1 MKEYQVIGNATS
13 GSFRFNTDSSRLE
26 IYNGE
31 AWWEIDATSPELETG
46 GARAVVMGGW
56 GHPVNGTS
64 MIGHINIT
72 TTGNEVDSGGD
83 ITTGYSGAGISDRT
97 RGIRAGYRNDPSPG
111 ASMNTIEFVTIS
123 IGNDSIDFG
132 DLLAPSA
139 TTQGVSSRT
148 RGILAGGY
156 ENPAGAPSYPRSN
169 TIQYVTIQTT
179 GNAIDFGDMAVAAT
193 SGGASGQSPTR
204 GLFLGGS
211 PAPTTANRIN
221 TIQYLTMSTLGNTSD
236 FGDLTKEAAN
246 FGGCSNAIRSLVS
259 GGAAKDSTTA
269 LNDIEFVTIA
279 TLGNAQDFGDMTAT
293 RTNQRNGGASPTRAI
308 FVGGYGSTSSPY
320 GTNVID
326 YVEIMTTGNALDFG
340 DLVDKYN
347 EAATT
352 ISNGHGGLG

>member
-1 MKEYQVIGNATS
+1 MEHPSLGTPPS
-13 GSFRFNTDSSRLE
+13 GSIRFNTDSSKLE

-31 AWWEIDATSPELETG
+31 AWWEIDATSPEQQTG
-46 GARAVVMGGW
+46 GTRAVVMGGW
-56 GHPVNGTS
+56 GHPTNGTS
-64 MIGHINIT
+64 MIGHINVS

-83 ITTGYSGAGISDRT
+83 ITTGYSGSGISDRT

-111 ASMNTIEFVTIS
+111 AGMNTIEYVTIS

-132 DLLAPSA
+132 DLIEQSA
-139 TTQGVSSRT
+139 TTNAVSSST

-156 ENPAGAPSYPRSN
+156 QNPGGAPSYPRSN
-169 TIQYVTIQTT
+169 TIQYVTIQST
-179 GNAIDFGDMAVAAT
+179 GNAIDFGDMAVAT
-193 SGGASGQSPTR
+193 SGSAAGQSPTR
-204 GLFLGGS
+204 GLYLGGA
-211 PAPTTANRIN
+211 PAPGTANRIN
-221 TIQYLTMSTLGNTSD
+221 TIQFLTMSTLGNTSD
-236 FGDLTKEAAN
+236 FGDLTKEGSS

-259 GGAAKDSTTA
+259 GGAAKDSSTA

-293 RTNQRNGGASPTRAI
+293 RTNQRGGGASPTRAI

-320 GTNVID
+320 GTNIID

-340 DLVDKYN
+340 DLVDTYN